1 MYVLMKR
8 TINNEYGQE
17 IILEKRHKLSKD
29 RWKDRLWVL
38 QPQDPRFIAI
48 DTEMKKKGLW
58 T

>member
-1 MYVLMKR
+1 MYILLKR

-17 IILEKRHKLSKD
+17 IVLEKRHKRQKD

-38 QPQDPRFIAI
+38 QPQDPQFIAI
-48 DTEMKKKGLW
+48 DTEMKKRGLW

>member
-1 MYVLMKR
+1 MKR
-8 TINNEYGQE
+8 IINNEYGQE

-58 T
+58 K